1 MDRSEGFQRQLSKT
15 KTQLKASKPQQAFLL
30 SVFYAMTPHLT
41 YALFLHGQEEGMD
54 DNSEVVREVRDIPQW
69 NLNPTLSVTCSVP
82 QSFRTKIPK
91 SSPPWRFCCH
101 SAKDWSF
108 IVLI

>member
-41 YALFLHGQEEGMD
+41 YALFLHGQEGGMD
-54 DNSEVVREVRDIPQW
+54 DNSEVVKRGERHSSMESKSDLVSH
-69 NLNPTLSVTCSVP
+69 LFSSSVFS
-82 QSFRTKIPK
+82 
-91 SSPPWRFCCH
+91 H
-101 SAKDWSF
+101 
-108 IVLI
+108 

>member
-1 MDRSEGFQRQLSKT
+1 
-15 KTQLKASKPQQAFLL
+15 
-30 SVFYAMTPHLT
+30 
-41 YALFLHGQEEGMD
+41 MD

-91 SSPPWRFCCH
+91 SSPPWRFCAIQRTTGLYCVNMRTFVG
-101 SAKDWSF
+101 S
-108 IVLI
+108 IVLNIFICLLSSSDDVWTTFYTLGVVTG